1 MERKGPKRRWFIHI
15 RDDENITSSL
25 FIQKLIFVC
34 MYIVCIYACMYVRM
48 YVCMHDVCTYVHA
61 CATVSPDVCPNVCV
75 QRLEVE
81 SGCLSLLLST
91 VVR

>member
-1 MERKGPKRRWFIHI
+1 MERKGPKRRWFIYV

-25 FIQKLIFVC
+25 FIQKFIFVC
-34 MYIVCIYACMYVRM
+34 MYIVCMYAYM

-61 CATVSPDVCPNVCV
+61 SATVSPDVCPSVCV

-91 VVR
+91 LVR